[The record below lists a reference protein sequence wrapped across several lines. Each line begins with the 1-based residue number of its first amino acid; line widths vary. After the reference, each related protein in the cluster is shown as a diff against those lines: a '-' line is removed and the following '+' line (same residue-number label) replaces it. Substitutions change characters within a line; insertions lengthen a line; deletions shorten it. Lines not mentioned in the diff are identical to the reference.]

1 MRHLVRTE
9 IGLVA
14 TFAAAMLAAYIGLAV
29 SISGADRLV
38 GWLVL
43 VTALWAMIYAPVLHD
58 REHRHR
64 GEATHAVWGR
74 HDRRKPQWWSY
85 W

>member
-14 TFAAAMLAAYIGLAV
+14 TFVAAMLAAYIGLAV
-29 SISGADRLV
+29 SVSGADRPV

-58 REHRHR
+58 REHRYR
-64 GEATHAVWGR
+64 GEETHAVWGH
-74 HDRRKPQWWSY
+74 HDRRKPHWWSY